1 MKKRWVVGNWKLNK
15 TCAEARAFTEGLK
28 AQLDGIG
35 EQVACIIAPPST
47 ALHTVATA
55 AAGSP
60 LGVAAQNIYAQDA
73 GAFTGEISAPLAAEA
88 GATYTLVGHSERRA
102 LFGETDGLCADKLA
116 AAARAGLCP
125 ILCVGESAQDRAQ
138 GRTAQVVQEQLH
150 NACGRYLQKQQGP
163 LMVAYEPIWAIGT
176 GQTPA
181 PKEAQAVHA
190 LLHQT
195 LGALGADAAAAVP
208 LLYGGSV
215 TADNAKDFAQQ
226 PNIHGVLVGG
236 ASLTLQ
242 SFLRIATAL
251 SA

>member
-1 MKKRWVVGNWKLNK
+1 VTKRWVVGNWKLNK
-15 TCAEARAFTEGLK
+15 TCAEARAFTEGL
-28 AQLDGIG
+28 ATQLHSLADD
-35 EQVACIIAPPST
+35 VACIIAPPFT
-47 ALHTVATA
+47 ALQTVAS
-55 AAGSP
+55 AAGP
-60 LGVAAQNIYAQDA
+60 RLGVAAQNIYAQDA

-102 LFGETDGLCADKLA
+102 LFHETDGHCAHKLL

-138 GRTAQVVQEQLH
+138 GRTAQVVQQQIQG
-150 NACGRYLQKQQGP
+150 ACDRYLREQEGP

-176 GQTPA
+176 GHTPA
-181 PKEAQAVHA
+181 PQDAQAVHA
-190 LLHQT
+190 VLVEA
-195 LGALGADAAAAVP
+195 LGALMPRGAKAVP

-215 TADNAKDFAQQ
+215 TADNAAALVSQQ
-226 PNIHGVLVGG
+226 DIHGVLVGG

-242 SFLRIATAL
+242 SFVRIAQAL